1 VRACAILAG
10 VRAQLN
16 RPVSHG
22 SPLLQRRSLTRAIL
36 AALTRSRQ
44 THDTGDSASRSAT
57 GIEVHA
63 IVGGGNMGTLRTLF
77 KVE

>member
-1 VRACAILAG
+1 MRDSGRRPRTTEPPG
-10 VRAQLN
+10 VARLT
-16 RPVSHG
+16 
-22 SPLLQRRSLTRAIL
+22 LLQRRSLTRAIL